1 MQKMHNTLAQIHTH
15 TDTQQ
20 HRNKINNH
28 IMHILHAERERE
40 QQRRRAQIDF
50 NMILPIPLMCNK
62 IISILHST
70 FLELFHRPAVDVF
83 MFL

>member
-1 MQKMHNTLAQIHTH
+1 MHF
-15 TDTQQ
+15 
-20 HRNKINNH
+20 
-28 IMHILHAERERE
+28 LHAERERE

-70 FLELFHRPAVDVF
+70 FFELFHRPAVDVF

>member
-1 MQKMHNTLAQIHTH
+1 
-15 TDTQQ
+15 
-20 HRNKINNH
+20 
-28 IMHILHAERERE
+28 MHILHAERERD

-70 FLELFHRPAVDVF
+70 FLSCFIGQQ
-83 MFL
+83 